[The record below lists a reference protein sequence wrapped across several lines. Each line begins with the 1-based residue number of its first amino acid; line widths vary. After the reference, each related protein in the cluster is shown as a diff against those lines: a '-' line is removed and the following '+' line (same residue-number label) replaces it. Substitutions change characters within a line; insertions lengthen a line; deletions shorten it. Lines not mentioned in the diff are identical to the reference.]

1 MSPYP
6 TVIRH
11 PDIWG
16 SLPGPS
22 RTITVEPIR
31 IPASP
36 REVPRTEPQHEP
48 ERRPSEPKR
57 EPAQVVALE
66 LPLSLGAKRRSVR
79 EIADRLGVAAVAHRR
94 LRSVARERG
103 VPVDASLRPPR
114 VREPVVTSWRWSLVS

>member
-6 TVIRH
+6 AVPRH
-11 PDIWG
+11 PDISG

-48 ERRPSEPKR
+48 ERRPS
-57 EPAQVVALE
+57 
-66 LPLSLGAKRRSVR
+66 
-79 EIADRLGVAAVAHRR
+79 D
-94 LRSVARERG
+94 
-103 VPVDASLRPPR
+103 PR
-114 VREPVVTSWRWSLVS
+114 REPVPSR